1 MNKDADQKKPGEKA
15 PGKFHFNPGNMS
27 GKSVKLGKVQSE
39 VKQADEKQNADNNQ
53 PETKI

>member
-1 MNKDADQKKPGEKA
+1 MNKDPDQKKPGEKA
-15 PGKFHFNPGNMS
+15 PGKYHFNPGNMS